1 MFTFEPLPLKEVIIC
16 FYVTWLAK
24 QCLKYSSIRG
34 YLLALRHLQIME
46 GHHDPCMDSQFPR
59 LRYVLNGIRRSTGNQ
74 PVHIRLPITPEI
86 LFKLKQVWSNCSAD
100 PDIIMMWAACCL
112 GFFAFLRC
120 GEFTST
126 KEGHSPPLQVDGV
139 RVDDHHK
146 PTCISLFLSKSKTD
160 PYGKGI
166 TLFVG
171 TTGSLLCPVAAVL
184 AYLAIRPSTPGP
196 LFLLSSGV
204 PLTRETF
211 VSRLKQGLSSAGI
224 DSSGYNG
231 HSFRIGAAT
240 TAARVGIPDSTIK
253 ILGRWESSA
262 YCLYIRTPRQQL
274 TGISSN
280 LVSVL

>member
-1 MFTFEPLPLKEVIIC
+1 
-16 FYVTWLAK
+16 
-24 QCLKYSSIRG
+24 
-34 YLLALRHLQIME
+34 ME
-46 GHHDPCMDSQFPR
+46 GHPDPCKYSLFPR
-59 LRYVLNGIRRSTGNQ
+59 LRYVLNGIRHSTGNQ
-74 PVHIRLPITPEI
+74 PVHIHLPITPEI
-86 LFKLKQVWSNCSAD
+86 LFKLKQVWSSHSAD

-112 GFFAFLRC
+112 GFLRC

-126 KEGHSPPLQVDGV
+126 KEGHSAPLQVNGV

-160 PYGKGI
+160 PYSKGI

-171 TTGSLLCPVAAVL
+171 ATGSLLCPVAAVL

-211 VSRLKQGLSSAGI
+211 VTWLKQGLLSAGI

-240 TAARVGIPDSTIK
+240 TAARVGIPDFTIK
-253 ILGRWESSA
+253 ILRRLESSA
-262 YCLYIRTPRQQL
+262 YCRTPR
-274 TGISSN
+274 
-280 LVSVL
+280 

>member
-1 MFTFEPLPLKEVIIC
+1 
-16 FYVTWLAK
+16 
-24 QCLKYSSIRG
+24 
-34 YLLALRHLQIME
+34 ME
-46 GHHDPCMDSQFPR
+46 GHHDPCMDSRFPR
-59 LRYVLNGIRRSTGNQ
+59 LRYVPNGIRRTTGNQ
-74 PVHIRLPITPEI
+74 PVHIHLPITPEI
-86 LFKLKQVWSNCSAD
+86 LFKLKQVWSNRSAD

-112 GFFAFLRC
+112 GFFFAFLCC

-126 KEGHSPPLQVDGV
+126 KKGHSPPLQVDGV

-146 PTCISLFLSKSKTD
+146 PTCISLFLSKSKTN

-166 TLFVG
+166 TMFVG
-171 TTGSLLCPVAAVL
+171 AKGSLLSPVAAVL
-184 AYLAIRPSTPGP
+184 AYLAICPSTRGP
-196 LFLLSSGV
+196 LFLLSSRV
-204 PLTRETF
+204 PLKRETF

-224 DSSGYNG
+224 DFSGYNG

-262 YCLYIRTPRQQL
+262 YCLYIQTPRQQL

-280 LVSVL
+280 LVSVLRPKGLIV